1 MLQRRILPRSSG
13 LTVLGV
19 LGSQVHN
26 EHRLCQNR
34 AFRSPGTRI
43 GFLFAM
49 IVIRQVLLL
58 FKKGALRAIQSPHD
72 GDDELHIAF
81 AIPSAEL
88 ANWDRSGREAE
99 VGMGR
104 LEPVL
109 SRP

>member
-19 LGSQVHN
+19 LGSQVHK
-26 EHRLCQNR
+26 EHRLWQNR

-49 IVIRQVLLL
+49 I
-58 FKKGALRAIQSPHD
+58 

-104 LEPVL
+104 LETGLPI
-109 SRP
+109 PI